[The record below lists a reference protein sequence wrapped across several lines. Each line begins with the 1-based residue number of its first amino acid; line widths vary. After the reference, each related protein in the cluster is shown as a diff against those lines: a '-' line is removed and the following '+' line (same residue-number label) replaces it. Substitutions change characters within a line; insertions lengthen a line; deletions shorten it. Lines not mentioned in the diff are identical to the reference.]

1 MTIAGRIR
9 ILRQQHNLN
18 QTEASIM
25 FDLDNSIWS
34 RIERGERTPSLQFI
48 MQICE
53 EWHVSADYLLFGETD
68 PENQV
73 DLNGLSLSQIHA
85 VKEIVDGLRR

>member
-1 MTIAGRIR
+1 MTMAERIKT
-9 ILRQQHNLN
+9 LRKKHNLN
-18 QTEASIM
+18 QTGAAMIFHIDKTS
-25 FDLDNSIWS
+25 WS
-34 RIERGERTPSLQFI
+34 RIESEQREPSIQLVKA
-48 MQICE
+48 ICK

-68 PENQV
+68 PENEV